1 MPWRPPWPQI
11 TTENQERRSKQVQ
24 PKAASSSCFQGDFP
38 KRLRKKCK
46 EGLLVPATQQCGS
59 LGHSLAPSV
68 SSVSSKGLGP
78 SRVAAEG
85 WEAGTVAKPA
95 SDQASMESVYREA
108 VCLELTFV
116 CPVQGTL
123 VWCFTKALSPQS
135 TRNACL
141 LAPCK
146 NIHSLQVSW
155 MQGGHPVKR
164 RWGGLE
170 RSSLPLSLLRGLKF
184 PRWDLTQEEKSSM
197 WATIY
202 GRIRPVIVRGS
213 YTVLISFLFPFF
225 FPFLSCSSVITSFLW
240 HPQLWLRAL
249 YSRTKLATCR
259 FVCSSCAS
267 KPGALSLTSAPLG
280 YNSLQQERIRRPM
293 RELSDLEDALPFYS

>member
-1 MPWRPPWPQI
+1 MLWRPPWPQI
-11 TTENQERRSKQVQ
+11 TTENQEPCSKQVQ
-24 PKAASSSCFQGDFP
+24 PKAASSSSFQGDFP

-46 EGLLVPATQQCGS
+46 EVLLAPATQQCGS
-59 LGHSLAPSV
+59 LGYSLATLV

-95 SDQASMESVYREA
+95 SDQASIESVYREA

-135 TRNACL
+135 TRNTCL

-146 NIHSLQVSW
+146 DPHSLQVSW

-170 RSSLPLSLLRGLKF
+170 RSSLPLSLLRGMKF
-184 PRWDLTQEEKSSM
+184 PRWDLTQEEKSSR

-213 YTVLISFLFPFF
+213 YMVLISFLFPFF
-225 FPFLSCSSVITSFLW
+225 FPFFKLFFSDYFFLVTPSTVVKGSV
-240 HPQLWLRAL
+240 Q
-249 YSRTKLATCR
+249 
-259 FVCSSCAS
+259 
-267 KPGALSLTSAPLG
+267 
-280 YNSLQQERIRRPM
+280 
-293 RELSDLEDALPFYS
+293 